1 MPPSLRGAESH
12 PCLRYELLPLSQ
24 EGHHEDLR
32 SLGRMRRL
40 LVSVILDQGTTMD
53 HAAHFVRDP
62 KICAGETV
70 FRGTRV
76 LLRAVLADLAD
87 GASVQQVLVDFPSLT
102 EEHVRAAI
110 AFAAAAARD
119 DMPVPAITGSR

>member
-1 MPPSLRGAESH
+1 V
-12 PCLRYELLPLSQ
+12 LSSFT
-24 EGHHEDLR
+24 GP
-32 SLGRMRRL
+32 
-40 LVSVILDQGTTMD
+40 TMD

-87 GASVQQVLVDFPSLT
+87 GASIQQVLGDFPSLT
-102 EEHVRAAI
+102 EEQVRAAI

-119 DMPVPAITGSR
+119 DMPVPAITAPR

>member
-1 MPPSLRGAESH
+1 MEAARPAAAVLFSMLEH
-12 PCLRYELLPLSQ
+12 PMNY
-24 EGHHEDLR
+24 
-32 SLGRMRRL
+32 
-40 LVSVILDQGTTMD
+40 VD
-53 HAAHFVRDP
+53 HLVRDP
-62 KICAGETV
+62 ATCGGETV

-87 GASVQQVLVDFPSLT
+87 GAAIQEILRDFPSLT

-119 DMPVPAITGSR
+119 DMPVPAITGTR

>member
-1 MPPSLRGAESH
+1 
-12 PCLRYELLPLSQ
+12 
-24 EGHHEDLR
+24 
-32 SLGRMRRL
+32 
-40 LVSVILDQGTTMD
+40 MD

-62 KICAGETV
+62 AICAGETV

-87 GASVQQVLVDFPSLT
+87 GASIQEIVKDFPSLT
-102 EEHVRAAI
+102 EEQVGAAI

-119 DMPVPAITGSR
+119 DMPVPAIATTR

>member
-1 MPPSLRGAESH
+1 MLDH
-12 PCLRYELLPLSQ
+12 P
-24 EGHHEDLR
+24 
-32 SLGRMRRL
+32 
-40 LVSVILDQGTTMD
+40 MD
-53 HAAHFVRDP
+53 YVAHLVRDP
-62 KICAGETV
+62 ATCGGETV

-87 GASVQQVLVDFPSLT
+87 GAAIQDILRDFPSLT

-119 DMPVPAITGSR
+119 DMPVPAIIGTR

>member
-1 MPPSLRGAESH
+1 
-12 PCLRYELLPLSQ
+12 
-24 EGHHEDLR
+24 
-32 SLGRMRRL
+32 
-40 LVSVILDQGTTMD
+40 MD

-87 GASVQQVLVDFPSLT
+87 GAGVQQILVDFPSLT
-102 EEHVRAAI
+102 EQHVRAAI

-119 DMPVPAITGSR
+119 DMPVPAISASRRRSSSTRTSPTA